1 LVGLGVQLLGVSSFG
16 WFFFASSM
24 AALLGK
30 HPISQIKSDGSNR
43 QQGAIRKIP
52 EGLQMK

>member
-1 LVGLGVQLLGVSSFG
+1 MSNFWGSVHSGG
-16 WFFFASSM
+16 FFFASSM
-24 AALLGK
+24 AALAWK
-30 HPISQIKSDGSNR
+30 SPNFQIKSDGSNR